1 VFSDVALALSIGAFL
16 LCWVGSLIY
25 ATLIRRA
32 SWADPIIQ
40 FLAFFALFVL
50 PLPIR
55 ALITHEIEGDVTK
68 HLPQLLGYLPVSVLL
83 AALALLCF
91 VVTYSSSLGVRL
103 ASQLPTT
110 HAPRGDPYWA
120 VVVLGGFSLFLIA
133 KLAADM
139 GILGFILLGYGSSAE
154 TFAKGYLAIG
164 FPWLFVALCFLLY
177 RYAILR
183 QKRDLVLYAAGFMGI
198 AAMQMLMGNRSSV
211 LYMVLVTTLF
221 THFGIRRL
229 RVSRLVPL
237 AFGLFLVLNVIG
249 HLRGS
254 GYANLVDAAA
264 HWRGNFSDLRAS
276 GDLGH
281 GLFYTLTTG
290 EFVVPFETMPQMV
303 RSVGTEISPQ
313 WGRSFAAST
322 LFFIP
327 HAIFPERPL
336 PLANWYM
343 KEFYGGETYG
353 LNEGRQFFF
362 LTEGYLNFGPVGV
375 ALLAMAWGVLWRA
388 VREYVTAS
396 RYSIAA
402 CLLYALAVGFIFRL
416 ISGDSTS
423 LLVGVA
429 EQSLVPAILGL
440 IMIGGCRTA
449 TAPAFR
455 EYGTRAG

>member
-1 VFSDVALALSIGAFL
+1 MFSDVALALSIGAFL

-68 HLPQLLGYLPVSVLL
+68 HLPQLLDYLPASVLL
-83 AALALLCF
+83 ATLGLICF
-91 VVTYSSSLGVRL
+91 IVAYSSPLGVRF
-103 ASQLPTT
+103 ARRLPTT
-110 HAPRGDPYWA
+110 HGPRRDPYRA
-120 VVVLGGFSLFLIA
+120 VIVLGGFSLFLIA
-133 KLAADM
+133 KLAAEI
-139 GILGFILLGYGSSAE
+139 GILGFILLGYGASAE
-154 TFAKGYLAIG
+154 TFSKGYLAIG

-177 RYAILR
+177 RYGILR
-183 QKRDLVLYAAGFMGI
+183 QKRDLMLYAAGFMGI
-198 AAMQMLMGNRSSV
+198 AAMQMLMGNRGSV
-211 LYMVLVTTLF
+211 LYMVLVTILF

-229 RVSRLVPL
+229 RLSRLVPL
-237 AFGLFLVLNVIG
+237 AFGLFLALNVIG
-249 HLRGS
+249 ALRGS
-254 GYANLVDAAA
+254 RYANLVDAAT
-264 HWRGNFSDLRAS
+264 HWQDNFSELRTS
-276 GDLGH
+276 GGLGH
-281 GLFYTLTTG
+281 SLVYTLTTG

-313 WGRSFAAST
+313 WGRSFATSPI
-322 LFFIP
+322 FFVP

-343 KEFYGGETYG
+343 KQFYGGETYG

-375 ALLAMAWGVLWRA
+375 ALLALAWGVIWRT
-388 VREYVTAS
+388 VREYVTVS
-396 RYSIAA
+396 RYSTGA
-402 CLLYALAVGFIFRL
+402 CLLYAFAVAFMFRL

-429 EQSLVPAILGL
+429 EQSLVPAILAL
-440 IMIGGCRTA
+440 IMIGGCRI
-449 TAPAFR
+449 
-455 EYGTRAG
+455 GTNPPQVSGV